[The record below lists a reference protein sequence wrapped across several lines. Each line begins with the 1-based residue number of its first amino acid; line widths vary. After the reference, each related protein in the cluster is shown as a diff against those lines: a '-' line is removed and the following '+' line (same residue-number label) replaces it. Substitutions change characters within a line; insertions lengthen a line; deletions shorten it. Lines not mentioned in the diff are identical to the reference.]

1 MTRLIHPESSLRMVL
16 LCMAI
21 LLLSSCSQT
30 NEIPTLKVGVI
41 QWLGYEPLFLARSL
55 QKYDPDMIKL
65 VELQSS
71 TDTLRLLREGVIDA
85 GALTIDEVLGE
96 LALGTKLEIVLII
109 DISDGADTLLG
120 KPGLNTLADL
130 KGKRIGV
137 ESSAVGAV
145 LLNGALVKAGLSAA
159 DITIVPLTADTHLS
173 AYMGG
178 AVDALVT
185 FKPTSS
191 TLISRG
197 AIKLFDSSE
206 IPNQIIDVIA
216 VRKDALQKTG
226 SNIQLLIDG
235 YFFALTYLHEHPEAA
250 TDLMAPRLGISGQD
264 MLASYEGLLLAD
276 RAKNSTLF
284 SGTPSRLSMITTE
297 LQTVLLRAKLLDHA
311 VDSGTLFNAGFTAH
325 RDND

>member
-1 MTRLIHPESSLRMVL
+1 MTRLRHPECGYRIIL
-16 LCMAI
+16 LCLI
-21 LLLSSCSQT
+21 TLLLSSCSQIADT
-30 NEIPTLKVGVI
+30 PTLKVGVI

-55 QKYDPDMIKL
+55 GKYDPNMIKL

-85 GALTIDEVLGE
+85 GALTIDEILGE

-120 KPGLNTLADL
+120 KPGLNKLTDL

-145 LLNGALVKAGLSAA
+145 VLNGALIKAGLSAA

-173 AYMGG
+173 AYMRG

-185 FKPTSS
+185 FKPTS
-191 TLISRG
+191 TALINQG

-216 VRKDALQKTG
+216 VREDALHKAG
-226 SNIQLLIDG
+226 SNIQMLIDG
-235 YFFALTYLHEHPEAA
+235 YFSALTYLHEHPEAA
-250 TDLMAPRLGISGQD
+250 TDLMAPRLGISGQE
-264 MLASYEGLLLAD
+264 MIASYEGLLLAD
-276 RAKNSTLF
+276 QAKNRDLF
-284 SGTPSRLSMITTE
+284 SGIPSRLSTITAE

-311 VDSGTLFNAGFTAH
+311 VDSGALFNADFTAPV
-325 RDND
+325 DDD